1 MPAMA
6 WTMTYERGLR
16 LLQRLLGNNL
26 SHHITIRTTTST
38 STTTTA
44 AATAMPAGEVLVHLL
59 MIVVGM
65 LCMM

>member
-1 MPAMA
+1 MPTMA
-6 WTMTYERGLR
+6 WTMTYKRRLR

-38 STTTTA
+38 TTTA
-44 AATAMPAGEVLVHLL
+44 TATAMPAGEVLVHLL

-65 LCMM
+65 LYMM

>member
-1 MPAMA
+1 MPTMA
-6 WTMTYERGLR
+6 WTMTYERRLR

-38 STTTTA
+38 SSTA
-44 AATAMPAGEVLVHLL
+44 AATTAMPAGKVLVHLL
-59 MIVVGM
+59 VIVVGM

>member
-6 WTMTYERGLR
+6 WTMAYKRRLR

-26 SHHITIRTTTST
+26 SHHITIRTTT
-38 STTTTA
+38 TTTTA
-44 AATAMPAGEVLVHLL
+44 AATTTMPTGEVLVHLL

-65 LCMM
+65 LYMM